1 MPSRYIGYVPFCKSI
16 GTLSTTTFRSFL
28 LCLAVALYA
37 LWGSPTPDDPGALE
51 AVLGALLVCVVG
63 FAGLCYALL
72 FREDKPAPV
81 LVGQVFLYMGLSV
94 PVLAAILADNE
105 LHYALRDF
113 TAFLFMLLPLFLW
126 THCQKDQRF
135 YKALLF
141 CVLALGLIFAIRTQV
156 DVLYLGH
163 NQSLYYLA
171 NMPTVLFAAI
181 YFAGMGVERL
191 TGPVCRFCL
200 SRAALFFLLSHICL
214 TPIIETQQRASV
226 AAFALCVLVVV
237 LKNVISAPKRSTLL
251 LLILLG
257 VAYINLPQL
266 QPVFD
271 SLMRKTQIVGA
282 NMRVQEWQAVLAEIS
297 GSPLSVMF
305 GQGWG
310 ARFASPAVADINV
323 NFTHG
328 LLSSLLLKT
337 GVFGMLL
344 GAAYIMA
351 LLGSL
356 KPYLKTHIV
365 VVFAIAAPIA
375 IDVFLYASFKSLD
388 FGLVLALI
396 PALLYAKGETS
407 PMQNA

>member
-1 MPSRYIGYVPFCKSI
+1 M
-16 GTLSTTTFRSFL
+16 
-28 LCLAVALYA
+28 
-37 LWGSPTPDDPGALE
+37 
-51 AVLGALLVCVVG
+51 LG
-63 FAGLCYALL
+63 
-72 FREDKPAPV
+72 
-81 LVGQVFLYMGLSV
+81 
-94 PVLAAILADNE
+94 I
-105 LHYALRDF
+105 
-113 TAFLFMLLPLFLW
+113 
-126 THCQKDQRF
+126 
-135 YKALLF
+135 
-141 CVLALGLIFAIRTQV
+141 
-156 DVLYLGH
+156 
-163 NQSLYYLA
+163 
-171 NMPTVLFAAI
+171 
-181 YFAGMGVERL
+181 
-191 TGPVCRFCL
+191 
-200 SRAALFFLLSHICL
+200 
-214 TPIIETQQRASV
+214 
-226 AAFALCVLVVV
+226 
-237 LKNVISAPKRSTLL
+237 
-251 LLILLG
+251 
-257 VAYINLPQL
+257 AYINLPQL

-282 NMRVQEWQAVLAEIS
+282 NMRVQEWQAVWAEIS
-297 GSPLSVMF
+297 GSPLSVTF

-344 GAAYIMA
+344 GAAYIMT
-351 LLGSL
+351 LLGRL